1 MSARVGQRRA
11 RWGAA
16 PEQGGGVPAYF
27 AALIKARLPAAR
39 ERLRR
44 LAEEVEEEVGLTR
57 DEAERR
63 ARLRKLLAAAEATL
77 RRLEEAVERYGPL
90 SPMPAP
96 RGGSREPAAEL
107 AMLFD
112 DIADFAEDGGDPML
126 QRLVPR
132 LRQLAESFA
141 TL

>member
-1 MSARVGQRRA
+1 VGAETGRHRERGAGRA
-11 RWGAA
+11 PAL
-16 PEQGGGVPAYF
+16 GGVSEYF

-44 LAEEVEEEVGLTR
+44 LAEEVEEGVGLTR
-57 DEAERR
+57 EEAERR
-63 ARLRKLLAAAEATL
+63 ARLRKLLAAAEATV
-77 RRLEEAVERYGPL
+77 RRLEEAVGRYGPL

-112 DIADFAEDGGDPML
+112 DIADFAEDSGDPML

-132 LRQLAESFA
+132 LRQLAASFA
-141 TL
+141 AL